1 MIRRPP
7 RSTLFPYTTLFRSL
21 VKSTFIHD
29 AVVTKNN
36 AKKVT
41 LLRRDG
47 KEITFDIGNVPVL
60 AIWSNNKMGKYA
72 CIEAWWG
79 LPDTVDCDRELKNKF
94 LINTLP
100 AGKTFE
106 YEVTVTF

>member
-1 MIRRPP
+1 M
-7 RSTLFPYTTLFRSL
+7 
-21 VKSTFIHD
+21 
-29 AVVTKNN
+29 
-36 AKKVT
+36 
-41 LLRRDG
+41 
-47 KEITFDIGNVPVL
+47 L

>member
-1 MIRRPP
+1 MSRARKVGIYQQNSPGEIDLYP
-7 RSTLFPYTTLFRSL
+7 RCGRYEKQRE
-21 VKSTFIHD
+21 
-29 AVVTKNN
+29 
-36 AKKVT
+36 KVT

-47 KEITFDIGNVPVL
+47 KKITFDIGNVPVL